1 MAWKTVFR
9 VFMYLFVGGLLFG
22 KWVMSPDK
30 TLDELAPKYLN
41 AASKFIAVDGINVH
55 YRDEGQG
62 TPVLLIH
69 GTGASLHTWD
79 AWAEELSKSYRV
91 IRLDLP
97 AYGLTGAD
105 PQKRY
110 LSTDYVA
117 LINKLTQALGIE
129 RLHLVGNSLGGLVA
143 WLYASTYPDAVDRL
157 VLIDPSGFPFDQTPA
172 VIQLAKLPVFNL
184 FLRYFTPKAFIRK
197 NLREV
202 FYNDALITDA
212 LVDRYYDLTCF
223 EGNRQAFIDRAKIER
238 EDYTHRLAS
247 IEAATLILWGEND
260 AWIPVTDATRF
271 KNAIPQ
277 SQVHIMPKT
286 GHVPMEERPQESLSI
301 ALAFLEED

>member
-1 MAWKTVFR
+1 MAWKTIFR
-9 VFMYLFVGGLLFG
+9 ALIYLFVGGLVFG
-22 KWVMSPDK
+22 KWMISPDK

-41 AASKFIAVDGINVH
+41 TASKFITIDGINVH

-62 TPVLLIH
+62 DPVLLIH

-129 RLHLVGNSLGGLVA
+129 RLHLVGNSLGGMVA

-157 VLIDPSGFPFDQTPA
+157 VLIDPSGFPLDQTPA

-197 NLREV
+197 NLKEV

-212 LVDRYYDLTCF
+212 MVDRYYDLTCF

-238 EDYTHRLAS
+238 EDYTHLLGS
-247 IEAATLILWGEND
+247 IHAATLILWGEND
-260 AWIPVTDATRF
+260 AWIPVTDAARF

-277 SQVHIMPKT
+277 SQVYIMPNT

>member
-9 VFMYLFVGGLLFG
+9 AFMYLFVGGLLFG

-41 AASKFIAVDGINVH
+41 AASKFIAIDGIKVH

-172 VIQLAKLPVFNL
+172 VIRLAKLPVFNL
-184 FLRYFTPKAFIRK
+184 LLRYFTPKAFIRK
-197 NLREV
+197 NLKEV
-202 FYNDALITDA
+202 FYNDALITD
-212 LVDRYYDLTCF
+212 
-223 EGNRQAFIDRAKIER
+223 
-238 EDYTHRLAS
+238 
-247 IEAATLILWGEND
+247 
-260 AWIPVTDATRF
+260 
-271 KNAIPQ
+271 
-277 SQVHIMPKT
+277 SQDQP
-286 GHVPMEERPQESLSI
+286 
-301 ALAFLEED
+301 

>member
-1 MAWKTVFR
+1 MAWKTIFR
-9 VFMYLFVGGLLFG
+9 ALIYLFVGGLVFG
-22 KWVMSPDK
+22 KWMMSPDK

-41 AASKFIAVDGINVH
+41 TASKFITIDGINVH

-62 TPVLLIH
+62 DPVLLIH

-129 RLHLVGNSLGGLVA
+129 HLHLVGNSLGGLVA

-197 NLREV
+197 NLKEV

-212 LVDRYYDLTCF
+212 MVDRYYDLTCF

-238 EDYTHRLAS
+238 EDYTHQLGS
-247 IEAATLILWGEND
+247 IHAATLILWGEND
-260 AWIPVTDATRF
+260 AWIPVTDAARF

-277 SQVHIMPKT
+277 SQVYIMPNT
-286 GHVPMEERPQESLSI
+286 GHVPMEESPQESLSI

>member
-1 MAWKTVFR
+1 MAWKTIFR
-9 VFMYLFVGGLLFG
+9 ALIYLFVGGLVFG
-22 KWVMSPDK
+22 KWMMSPDK

-41 AASKFIAVDGINVH
+41 TASKFITIDGINVH

-62 TPVLLIH
+62 DPVLLIH

-172 VIQLAKLPVFNL
+172 VIQLAKLPVLNL

-197 NLREV
+197 NLKEV

-212 LVDRYYDLTCF
+212 MVDRYYDLTCF

-238 EDYTHRLAS
+238 EDYTHQLGS
-247 IEAATLILWGEND
+247 IHAATLILWGEND
-260 AWIPVTDATRF
+260 AWIPVTDAARF

-277 SQVHIMPKT
+277 SQVYIMPNT
-286 GHVPMEERPQESLSI
+286 GHVPMEESPQESLSI

>member
-9 VFMYLFVGGLLFG
+9 VFMYLFVGALLFG

-41 AASKFIAVDGINVH
+41 AASKFIAIDGIKVH

-157 VLIDPSGFPFDQTPA
+157 VLIDPSGFPFDQAPA
-172 VIQLAKLPVFNL
+172 VIRLAKLPVFNL
-184 FLRYFTPKAFIRK
+184 LLRYFTPKAFIRK

-260 AWIPVTDATRF
+260 AWIPVTDAARF

-277 SQVHIMPKT
+277 SQVYIMPNT